1 MNDPAIVKAEDLIA
15 RSRKLQPSTR
25 LTREKFIARIRK
37 GKGPA
42 LPIRSVGYW
51 RNYVAALQLQVAVLS
66 EPLIMLAKEGD
77 EGALRQIQRGV
88 DFLDRLEATRPQE
101 GARKPRQGRVKSLTR
116 LREGWQEAIYSNL
129 SEKWKPAFA
138 VMALTGCRPAELNGL
153 QIHPTENEGEL
164 RFYIEGRKV
173 TELAG
178 QEWRELT
185 IDVRG
190 TYYGRMLIT
199 EIGNEPGKLE
209 IEETAQAIT
218 KAVTRAAQR
227 AKLIRLDQTLP
238 AYACRNALASGM
250 KGQGWPIDKISAAL
264 GHSSDECQKFYG
276 RANAGHKGG
285 GGKVLDVKTA
295 RPVRETG
302 RMQGY
307 QSKRRHG

>member
-1 MNDPAIVKAEDLIA
+1 MELARAGDKDAIRQIMRGIAILEKAEK
-15 RSRKLQPSTR
+15 SRPPEES
-25 LTREKFIARIRK
+25 
-37 GKGPA
+37 
-42 LPIRSVGYW
+42 
-51 RNYVAALQLQVAVLS
+51 
-66 EPLIMLAKEGD
+66 
-77 EGALRQIQRGV
+77 RQRRV
-88 DFLDRLEATRPQE
+88 
-101 GARKPRQGRVKSLTR
+101 GRVSSLR
-116 LREGWQEAIYSNL
+116 KVREGWQEAIYSNL

-185 IDVRG
+185 IDVRD
-190 TYYGRMLIT
+190 TSYGRMLMA

-238 AYACRNALASGM
+238 AYTCRNAVASSM
-250 KGQGWPIDKISAAL
+250 KGYGWPTDKISAAL

-295 RPVRETG
+295 RPVRKTG
-302 RMQGY
+302 RAMCY
-307 QSKRRHG
+307 QSPKQ

>member
-1 MNDPAIVKAEDLIA
+1 MTESALQIASDLIA
-15 RSRKLQPSTR
+15 RSSKLQPSTR
-25 LTREKFIARIRK
+25 LMREKFIARIRK

-66 EPLIMLAKEGD
+66 EPLIGPAQEGD
-77 EGALRQIQRGV
+77 EDAIRQIRRGIA
-88 DFLDRLEATRPQE
+88 FLQKAEMTRPPVGE
-101 GARKPRQGRVKSLTR
+101 RKPRQGRVKSLSK
-116 LREGWQEAIYSNL
+116 LREGWQETLHSNL
-129 SEKWKPAFA
+129 NDKWKSAFA
-138 VMALTGCRPAELNGL
+138 IMALTGCRPAELNDL
-153 QIHPTENEGEL
+153 EIHPTEQEGVF
-164 RFYIEGRKV
+164 RFRIEGRKV
-173 TELAG
+173 TEFAG
-178 QEWRELT
+178 QPWRELT

-190 TYYGRMLIT
+190 AAYGQALMA

-209 IEETAQAIT
+209 IMETAQAIT

-238 AYACRNALASGM
+238 AYACRNAVASSL
-250 KGQGWPIDKISAAL
+250 KAEGWPVTEVAAAL

-302 RMQGY
+302 RVLSF
-307 QSKRRHG
+307 QSRKVK